1 MYVREIFRPLTASKF
16 CGGALG
22 AKITKDYK
30 HCCLSQ
36 KWKLY
41 SPASLGV
48 IWRTDEAGKSVG
60 NIFNEEGNQ
69 L

>member
-41 SPASLGV
+41 SPASLV
-48 IWRTDEAGKSVG
+48 ICITPSLSGPSPIELTALTV
-60 NIFNEEGNQ
+60 IV
-69 L
+69 